1 MATNKENE
9 ANIKKA
15 QVALIN
21 SFVYSLKNKHGKELR
36 SKDQYRNVVNALN
49 TEEIFGPWK
58 GANFLDLLIRLIYFG
73 HFKNWD
79 KVEEIV
85 RIMKTRLYEFKKE
98 EGRSSEY
105 KKSYKTYLNRF
116 FDFLLNEECQKE
128 LSVELESLDLK
139 IKMNAAARAAFEA
152 FKESNKGSN
161 DVIYEVYL
169 YSALRTKFKSRLRC
183 QDRTSGDKI
192 WLPLRFIA
200 KLYSIAKK
208 EGKIDTNY
216 FSNWLDNLFGGI
228 CVHYIDDNT
237 PKVSHLTFNE
247 NLSLVFRKKKNEECY
262 DVFVWLMKSD
272 KKGDYEEYRVLTP
285 TGKGNQKVPM
295 KVKSITEIDIDH
307 VKSIDATLREKEGE
321 LTELKKVSDFYKDMI
336 EEDEYDEN
344 KKAKELYKECEDEKL
359 DLSKLYGNLEA
370 IRNDGLLRLMDSKY
384 NSQKSNGE
392 TFKEIRKIA
401 DNKYIGIIEE
411 GIKMD
416 NYPNGNSMTLYQE
429 LTDVLSQTGNLS
441 IAYSNSAS
449 LNGQDVN
456 QDPNF
461 TLKDIIDKI

>member
-15 QVALIN
+15 QVVLID
-21 SFVYSLKNKHGKELR
+21 SFVNSLKNKHGKELR

-73 HFKNWD
+73 QFKNWD

-128 LSVELESLDLK
+128 LSVELESLKFK
-139 IKMNAAARAAFEA
+139 IKMNAAAWAAFEA

-161 DVIYEVYL
+161 DEIYEVYL

-208 EGKIDTNY
+208 EGEIDTNY

-228 CVHYIDDNT
+228 CVHYIHYIDDNT
-237 PKVSHLTFNE
+237 QKVSHLTFNE
-247 NLSLVFRKKKNEECY
+247 NLSLVFKKKKDEECY
-262 DVFVWLMKSD
+262 DVFVWLMKSE
-272 KKGDYEEYRVLTP
+272 KEGDYEEYRVLTP

-392 TFKEIRKIA
+392 TFQRIVKEG
-401 DNKYIGIIEE
+401 DNLIGILEE
-411 GIKMD
+411 RVNITDGT
-416 NYPNGNSMTLYQE
+416 YRFYLYQE
-429 LTDVLSQTGNLS
+429 LTDNYDDKVVYRVRRKTF
-441 IAYSNSAS
+441 
-449 LNGQDVN
+449 
-456 QDPNF
+456 P
-461 TLKDIIDKI
+461 KDSVTVSENDIDKI

>member
-1 MATNKENE
+1 MAKKRINE
-9 ANIKKA
+9 ADIKEAQNELIKLFVDSLNIKSK
-15 QVALIN
+15 
-21 SFVYSLKNKHGKELR
+21 KEY
-36 SKDQYRNVVNALN
+36 KQVVNALN
-49 TEEIFGPWK
+49 TEEIYGPNK
-58 GANFLDLLIRLIYFG
+58 GRLFLELLVRMIPSNNDSIKVNRQKWSEIE
-73 HFKNWD
+73 KIVDAMD
-79 KVEEIV
+79 KHLSEF
-85 RIMKTRLYEFKKE
+85 RNKTSAEH
-98 EGRSSEY
+98 
-105 KKSYKTYLNRF
+105 KKSYKSYLNRF
-116 FDFLLNEECQKE
+116 FKFLRDNKNHNILSELQKG
-128 LSVELESLDLK
+128 L
-139 IKMNAAARAAFEA
+139 KMNAAATAAKNALIQGFDGE
-152 FKESNKGSN
+152 
-161 DVIYEVYL
+161 IYL

-200 KLYSIAKK
+200 KLYSIDKK
-208 EGKIDTNY
+208 NKKKKNNPFSQWLDSLVNGISVHYDDTNT
-216 FSNWLDNLFGGI
+216 G
-228 CVHYIDDNT
+228 
-237 PKVSHLTFNE
+237 KVSHLTFNE
-247 NLSLVFRKKKNEECY
+247 NLSLVFINNDEGSY
-262 DVFVWLMKSD
+262 DVFVWQINNGHED
-272 KKGDYEEYRVLTP
+272 VFRVLTP

-295 KVKSITEIDIDH
+295 KVKSISEIDIDH
-307 VKSIDATLREKEGE
+307 VKSIDATLREKEQY
-321 LTELKKVSDFYKDMI
+321 LIELKKVSDFYKDMV
-336 EEDEYDEN
+336 EEEEYDEN
-344 KKAKELYKECEDEKL
+344 AKAEELLKDNNKKLNLALLQHELITI
-359 DLSKLYGNLEA
+359 G
-370 IRNDGLLRLMDSKY
+370 NDGLLRLMDSKY